1 MNFRTDLAIEAREFL
16 TEKEIPGITSQDS
29 QIGNVQVSTIQV
41 HSQEAAHRLH
51 KPIGTTSP
59 LQWRPF
65 PPRLPRLTT
74 LWRPSVPPCGGFCGG
89 GA

>member
-1 MNFRTDLAIEAREFL
+1 MLFSPVWGQSNQRRPKMNFRTDLAIEAREFL

-51 KPIGTTSP
+51 KPIGTYITITVGG
-59 LQWRPF
+59 LF
-65 PPRLPRLTT
+65 RLDYR
-74 LWRPSVPPCGGFCGG
+74 G
-89 GA
+89 